1 MFLAISLFTNNK
13 NLGFDKLTKTSP
25 SPILSPLSND
35 FKVQAETKDKQE
47 RPSFI
52 VYANEALET
61 TAKRLYQTGYISSQ
75 TAFLKSCHHN
85 YNLNSV
91 NPGGYEI
98 TRNQNDSQ
106 IIQKLSST
114 PKYYWVKVLPGMRKE
129 QIGEL
134 LAATFNWSI
143 DELYKWNTEYT
154 ATKQQYT
161 EGVYFPDD
169 YLIATNTNGKQIAQM
184 MINRFYEKIAPFAAE
199 FKEKNIPWTKAV
211 NMASL
216 IQREAGGHH
225 DMPIIAGVMWN
236 RLNIG
241 MRLQIDATTQYGKG
255 YSPYQGWWQTVY
267 VSDYSLNSPYN
278 TYVIDGLPPHPISN
292 PSLEAIIAVLRPQK
306 TEYFYYLHDY
316 QARIHGAK
324 TYEEHL
330 QNIQAHL

>member
-1 MFLAISLFTNNK
+1 
-13 NLGFDKLTKTSP
+13 
-25 SPILSPLSND
+25 
-35 FKVQAETKDKQE
+35 
-47 RPSFI
+47 
-52 VYANEALET
+52 
-61 TAKRLYQTGYISSQ
+61 
-75 TAFLKSCHHN
+75 
-85 YNLNSV
+85 
-91 NPGGYEI
+91 
-98 TRNQNDSQ
+98 
-106 IIQKLSST
+106 
-114 PKYYWVKVLPGMRKE
+114 MRKE

-134 LAATFNWSI
+134 LAATFNWSNN
-143 DELYKWNTEYT
+143 ELYKWNTEYT
-154 ATKQQYT
+154 TKKQEYL

-169 YLIATNTNGKQIAQM
+169 YLIARDASGEQIAQL
-184 MINRFYEKIAPFAAE
+184 MINRFYEKIAPLAPE
-199 FKEKNIPWTKAV
+199 FKEKNIPWTKVV

-267 VSDYSLNSPYN
+267 VSDYSLNSPFN

-316 QARIHGAK
+316 QAQIHGAK